1 MPENHQI
8 SSLLNTIMMLKAC
21 RIVRVLRILFVF
33 KDLNLTVV
41 SLINAIPYMARTFYC
56 LLIVFIFYTIWGMH
70 FFQGIEEY
78 RCRETPEPE
87 EINGTFVWRLAD
99 VEYHC
104 GYWNCPD
111 G

>member
-1 MPENHQI
+1 
-8 SSLLNTIMMLKAC
+8 
-21 RIVRVLRILFVF
+21 
-33 KDLNLTVV
+33 
-41 SLINAIPYMARTFYC
+41 
-56 LLIVFIFYTIWGMH
+56 MH

-111 G
+111 GY